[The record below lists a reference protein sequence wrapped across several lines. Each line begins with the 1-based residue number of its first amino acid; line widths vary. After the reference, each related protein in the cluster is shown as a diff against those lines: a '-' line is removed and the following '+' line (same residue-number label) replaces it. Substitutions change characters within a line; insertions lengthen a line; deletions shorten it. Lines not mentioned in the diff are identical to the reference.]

1 MVSFC
6 SLNPSG
12 ECAVGIEDAPWLINI
27 AEGAQGLGLL
37 HWVFVG
43 AAAAGNPDGPRS
55 PETHG
60 PVGQANTH
68 TQGGGPGKQG
78 AH

>member
-12 ECAVGIEDAPWLINI
+12 EWAVGIEDAPWLINI

-37 HWVFVG
+37 HWVSAG
-43 AAAAGNPDGPRS
+43 AAAAGYLDGPCS

-68 TQGGGPGKQG
+68 RAGVPRKQG